1 MPSPAGFPPATL
13 TRCPTPPT
21 SVFSQLSQP
30 KTVAKLLEKA
40 VIAAL
45 PPNPTIEDLP
55 KITWKNRRFV
65 QEDSLARKGAK
76 GRKSWIRSHGTFLVE
91 LNYQDQPIGHVWCC
105 NRCDMKGAAEFF
117 SVQATSSAADHL
129 RKAHRITP
137 ASQSSELNPG
147 DDSAIDIYSGATPK
161 RRRLEQ
167 SVIPKAKIKAIQ
179 ELSIGFVIDSDM
191 PFTIFEHSFLRKMFN
206 YFDSD
211 LVVQMA

>member
-1 MPSPAGFPPATL
+1 MLFFGFHQQNVEFAALPIASWLSASNVDTL
-13 TRCPTPPT
+13 PTPPS
-21 SVFSQLSQP
+21 SVFSRLSQP
-30 KTVAKLLEKA
+30 KTVAKQLEEAA
-40 VIAAL
+40 VAAL

-129 RKAHRITP
+129 RKHVLVLFNIVHKIP
-137 ASQSSELNPG
+137 SS
-147 DDSAIDIYSGATPK
+147 
-161 RRRLEQ
+161 
-167 SVIPKAKIKAIQ
+167 
-179 ELSIGFVIDSDM
+179 
-191 PFTIFEHSFLRKMFN
+191 
-206 YFDSD
+206 
-211 LVVQMA
+211 